1 MALHSNTTTVLTHGT
16 LPLYCAIFTL
26 QNANPP
32 VATYYTNR
40 ALCYIMLRQWA
51 LTVSDCQKA
60 IQIEPTL
67 IKAHFFMG
75 QALTELENY
84 DDAISSLIKGEV
96 VVVVHSYFH
105 MYWGICIL
113 SYNVITCR

>member
-1 MALHSNTTTVLTHGT
+1 MASVNSNHSRHTRVYTCTQVYIYT
-16 LPLYCAIFTL
+16 P
-26 QNANPP
+26 QNANPH
-32 VATYYTNR
+32 VATCYTNR
-40 ALCYIMLRQWA
+40 ALCYLMLRQWD

-84 DDAISSLIKGEV
+84 DDAIASLIKGEV
-96 VVVVHSYFH
+96 VCYTFH
-105 MYWGICIL
+105 GI
-113 SYNVITCR
+113 V